1 MSKLSLYVPRL
12 VASLEDRT
20 LSGLLLPFGQPGHTN
35 LGRITASQAS
45 RLDVAQVV
53 TLNVQHDQTRPVG
66 KAMTLETTPGG
77 ILASFHVL
85 HTKAGDDALLEAAE
99 GLRCGLSVEIEP
111 VQVRDG
117 QLVAGTITGAALVV
131 EPAFPNARLAAAELP
146 PVPDLGDTGSVPV
159 PAVVIDGETLPDVE
173 TVEISAETVTITT
186 ATAAPANEPANLA
199 ASATTEG
206 NTMTQP
212 TVAPVAAAPAVAQVQ
227 NPTLVAAAAPAND
240 QNALFAALAAGFAQ
254 GLTGPRLEAALSDVV
269 PANILG
275 IEQPQYV
282 GQIWAGQPYERRI
295 IPLFDHSDLN
305 SFNITG
311 WDWGTAP
318 TVGLYTGNKTDI
330 PSAAISTVVKSG
342 VLQRIAGGHDIDRK
356 FKDFSNTE
364 FWAAYFAKMAESYAK
379 VSDTYIRDQVVA
391 SIGAG
396 AQRQHLLTGVAPA
409 GVPTVL
415 WQIVEGCVKM
425 LDDLNVLPTFA
436 LVTSDYWKPLFYT
449 KQNDVL
455 AYLNMAL
462 GLKEGSL
469 ESGGFRLIPVPVGS
483 LTNGAWVGKTVVG
496 HKSALNVYE
505 LPGSPIRVS
514 AEDIGRGGVDEAL
527 FGYAGYMLENAKGL
541 ISYDAPAAT

>member
-53 TLNVQHDQTRPVG
+53 TLNVQHDQSRPIG
-66 KAMTLETTPGG
+66 KAMTLETTAGG

-85 HTKAGDDALLEAAE
+85 NTKAGDDALLEAAE

-173 TVEISAETVTITT
+173 TVEITAETVTITT
-186 ATAAPANEPANLA
+186 ATPAPANEPANLA
-199 ASATTEG
+199 ASATTKG
-206 NTMTQP
+206 NPMTEVQTP
-212 TVAPVAAAPAVAQVQ
+212 ELVPPAPPA
-227 NPTLVAAAAPAND
+227 TD
-240 QNALFAALAAGFAQ
+240 QNALFAALASGFAQ

-396 AQRQHLLTGVAPA
+396 AQRQHLLTGALPA

-415 WQIVEGCVKM
+415 VQIVEGCVKM

-436 LVTSDYWKPLFYT
+436 MVTSDYWKPLFYT

-514 AEDIGRGGVDEAL
+514 AEDVGRGGVDEAL